1 MAAKPQIILNSE
13 YRPPKKDTPA
23 FSYLAA
29 GYYNALIKVGA
40 IPLIL
45 PPLIDDDDIGRVLD
59 RAEGVVLTGGQD
71 LDPRPGGFL
80 IHPSMRLLDPRRET
94 FDRKLARQA
103 AERRLPVLGIGCGMQ
118 LLNIVMGG
126 NLFFHLPEDLPKALP
141 HVDIM
146 DPHHRHALVVE
157 PGSLMERVYG
167 EGEIR
172 VNSMHHMA
180 VDEVAPGFAVTAR
193 CPDGVVEAIE
203 YQAPGWFAFGT
214 QFHPESDSAT
224 ALDLRIFEEFIAGIT
239 GEAVLSEEM
248 RLVA

>member
-1 MAAKPQIILNSE
+1 MAAKLLIGLNGE
-13 YRPPKKDTPA
+13 YRASKKDTPA
-23 FSYLAA
+23 FSFLAA
-29 GYYNALIKVGA
+29 GYYNALIKAGA
-40 IPLIL
+40 IPLII
-45 PPLIDDDDIGRVLD
+45 PPLVDDEDIASVLD
-59 RAEGVVLTGGQD
+59 HLNGVVLTGGPD
-71 LDPRPGGFL
+71 LDPRPDGYM
-80 IHPSMRLLDPRRET
+80 IHPSMRLLDARRET
-94 FDRKLARQA
+94 FDRKLVRQA
-103 AERRLPVLGIGCGMQ
+103 ADRRIPILGIGCGMQ
-118 LLNIVMGG
+118 LLNVAMGG
-126 NLFFHLPEDLPKALP
+126 NLFYHIPEDLPRALP

-180 VDEVAPGFAVTAR
+180 VDEAAPGFTVTAR
-193 CPDGVVEAIE
+193 CPDGVIEAIE
-203 YQAPGWFAFGT
+203 SQNPDWFAFGT

-239 GEAVLSEEM
+239 GEAISVDDM